1 MKSARL
7 YFSPVSRAL
16 SIVLLCCIPAST
28 PAYDEEETGGWQQNY
43 IEKPG
48 GQDAWEELDVA
59 LPAYPEKKNLMDLG
73 IATDAM
79 QFTVYLDKPSL
90 VLGDDGVVRYTV
102 VLVPSSGIWNVSNEG
117 LRCGEKRYRRFA
129 YGVDGRWQSLDNS
142 PWLEVRA
149 SGANRYR
156 GILYERYFCDPMKP
170 NQSTKQMLESFSE
183 NWHEM

>member
-1 MKSARL
+1 MKVAKYPENPLGR
-7 YFSPVSRAL
+7 RIAKAL
-16 SIVLLCCIPAST
+16 WLLLAT
-28 PAYDEEETGGWQQNY
+28 PLAALAVEDEPLGWANQYIEGEEEIWQEQQ
-43 IEKPG
+43 G
-48 GQDAWEELDVA
+48 EL
-59 LPAYPEKKNLMDLG
+59 PPYPEKGNLLKVDVDTGGL
-73 IATDAM
+73 

-90 VLGDDGVVRYTV
+90 VKRDDGVVRYTV
-102 VLVPSSGIWNVSNEG
+102 ILVSSTGVWNVSNEG